1 MTPALPGDFTMLL
14 VAARDGDAWA
24 REHVFR
30 QLASEIR
37 GLAERSLRGE
47 RLGHAWRAS
56 DLIQQVLLRLV
67 QGAVLEQAPNR
78 AYLFGAAARAMRCVL
93 VDFARKPQHPGGSL
107 APLLEAA
114 LLSYRN
120 RGIDLLALHDA
131 LEQLEALHPR
141 QRQVVDE
148 YHFGGCTLR
157 EIATHLGVSE
167 ATVHTDL
174 KRAQQWLRA
183 QLEEPADDA

>member
-1 MTPALPGDFTMLL
+1 MTPMPPGEFTLLL
-14 VAARDGDAWA
+14 VAAQDGDAGA
-24 REHVFR
+24 RERVFG
-30 QLASEIR
+30 QLSDEIR

-47 RLGHAWRAS
+47 RHGHAWRAS

-67 QGAVLEQAPNR
+67 QGEVLEQAPNR

-93 VDFARKPQHPGGSL
+93 VDFARKPEPPGGRL

-114 LLSYRN
+114 LVSYQN

-148 YHFGGCTLR
+148 YHFGGYTLR
-157 EIATHLGVSE
+157 EIAAHLGVSE
-167 ATVHTDL
+167 ATVCTDL

-183 QLEEPADDA
+183 QLEGPADDA